1 MPNILAL
8 IAILGWAPLIL
19 VLFSLLP
26 ARRAVVVGS
35 IASWLLLPS
44 VGIDLPGIPE
54 YSKTT
59 AATTGILFATL
70 FFESNRLLAFRLR
83 WFDLPMIL
91 WSLCPF
97 ISSLTND
104 LGLYNGLSGVFSHM
118 TQWFLP
124 YLVGRLYLTDA
135 EGLREFVIGTI
146 TGAVCLIPFAL
157 FEIRMSP
164 KLMGMVYGFGWFEG
178 TRYGGYRPRVFFST
192 AIEFGLWM
200 NCMTVLAWWHWQT
213 GNLKY
218 LLRLPGGVVFAALL
232 ITTIA
237 CRATSA
243 MVLNLFGLAALWH
256 AWWTKK
262 KWAMWG
268 LLLLSPIYYGIRIAD
283 IWSGRG
289 AVEVSRVLIN
299 EERASSLEYRLEME
313 DLFIAK
319 AWQRPIFGWGGWGR
333 NNVFDGGTQVTVVD
347 GRWIFALGVFGIVGL
362 IGMTTALLLP
372 SALFLRRFPV
382 QQWDRPDLVSA
393 AGIALVLIIFCLDG
407 LINGML
413 NILYVIAAGGLAN
426 IVSGRA
432 RPRAKIAVLSAAH
445 QARVVAQYR
454 DLGRGFK
461 NQGRFAEAKT
471 AWLHALGLLTQG
483 PATRPDRVAYN
494 QPWCDCANDL
504 AWLLATTS
512 DSVVRDPV
520 LALSL
525 ASTATRAH
533 PECGTYWNTL
543 GAAQYRAGDFKAAIA
558 TLDQSR
564 ELNEGG
570 TAFDHFL
577 LAMAH
582 AQVGNRDEAQRWL
595 GEAVLWM
602 ERHAPGHPE
611 LLRFG
616 EETRSLLL
624 DVPESVRGNLEGL
637 DTIQ

>member
-1 MPNILAL
+1 MINILAL
-8 IAILGWAPLIL
+8 IAILGWAPLIV
-19 VLFSLLP
+19 VLFALWP

-35 IASWLLLPS
+35 IAAWLILPPAQ
-44 VGIDLPGIPE
+44 IDLPGLPD

-59 AATTGILFATL
+59 AATAGILLGTL
-70 FFESNRLLAFRLR
+70 IFELHRLLAFRLR
-83 WFDLPMIL
+83 CLDLPMIL
-91 WSLCPF
+91 WSLCPL
-97 ISSLTND
+97 ISSLSND
-104 LGLYNGLSGVFSHM
+104 LGLYDGLSMAFRQT

-135 EGLREFVIGTI
+135 EGLHEFVIGII

-164 KLMGMVYGFGWFEG
+164 RLMQTVYGFGAWEG
-178 TRYGGYRPRVFFST
+178 IRYGGYRPRVFFST

-213 GNLKY
+213 GNLKR
-218 LLRLPGGVVFAALL
+218 LLRLPGGVMFAALL
-232 ITTIA
+232 ITTIG

-243 MVLNLFGLAALWH
+243 MALNIFGLIALWH
-256 AWWTKK
+256 SWRTKK
-262 KWAMWG
+262 NWAMWG
-268 LLLLSPIYYGIRIAD
+268 LLLLSPVYYGVRITD
-283 IWSGRG
+283 TWSGRS
-289 AVEVSRVLIN
+289 AVEVSRLLIN
-299 EERASSLEYRLEME
+299 EERADSLNYRLEME
-313 DLFIAK
+313 DLFVAK

-333 NNVFDGGTQVTVVD
+333 NDIYDYGRQVTVID
-347 GRWIFALGVFGIVGL
+347 GRWIAALGNFGIVGL
-362 IGMTTALLLP
+362 IAMTTALLLP

-382 QQWDRPDLVSA
+382 EQWDRPDLISA
-393 AGIALVLIIFCLDG
+393 AGITLVLIIFCLDG
-407 LINGML
+407 LINGMFNL
-413 NILYVIAAGGLAN
+413 LYIIGSGGLVN

-432 RPRAKIAVLSAAH
+432 RPQAKMPVLSAAH
-445 QARVVAQYR
+445 QARLAAQYR
-454 DLGRGFK
+454 DLGRAFK
-461 NQGRFAEAKT
+461 NQGDFAEAKT
-471 AWLHALGLLTQG
+471 AWLHALDLLTQS
-483 PATRPDRVAYN
+483 PAMRPDCVAYN

-512 DSVVRDPV
+512 DSAVRDPV

-525 ASTATRAH
+525 ASKVTMAH

-564 ELNEGG
+564 ELNAGG

-582 AQVGNRDEAQRWL
+582 AQLGNRDEAERWL
-595 GEAVLWM
+595 SEAVLWM

-616 EETRSLLL
+616 EETRSLFPAVL
-624 DVPESVRGNLEGL
+624 ETSVTPLR
-637 DTIQ
+637 